1 MTKYRHRI
9 SIQQVRIYF
18 ISSDLFGHCV
28 QDRVFNLKIRTM
40 FPFSDTTVF
49 MISILIWSDKR
60 YVLRQSTNQRHLKGC
75 SNLCFCTVSY
85 TRFLQMAKGPR
96 PYLGPTCTEKKPIK
110 SPYLACFLW
119 KELYMQMLKSQHW
132 YYRS

>member
-96 PYLGPTCTEKKPIK
+96 PYLGPTSIRPNVHWKQTDIKPAFVLFSLK
-110 SPYLACFLW
+110 GA
-119 KELYMQMLKSQHW
+119 LYDKGLF
-132 YYRS
+132 